1 MSDEPEA
8 SPYSKP
14 LPEPNEV
21 TRPFWE
27 AARQHRLCLQ
37 RSKTTGKYV
46 FYPRIRSP
54 FGAGDELEW
63 VDVSGR
69 GTVYSFT
76 VARRPTAAQWA
87 PDVPYAI
94 AIVEL
99 DEGPHM
105 TANIVGC
112 DAGTVKIG
120 MRVVADFADVTPEVT
135 LVQFRPADP
144 LPG

>member
-1 MSDEPEA
+1 MSSEPVA
-8 SPYSKP
+8 APYAKP

-27 AARQHRLCLQ
+27 AARQHRLSMQ
-37 RSKTTGKYV
+37 RSKKTGKYI
-46 FYPRIRSP
+46 FYPRIISP
-54 FGAGDELEW
+54 FGADDELEW
-63 VDVSGR
+63 VGVSGR

-76 VARRPTAAQWA
+76 IARRATAPQWT
-87 PDVPYAI
+87 PEVPYAI
-94 AIVEL
+94 AIVAL

-112 DAGTVKIG
+112 DPAAVKIG
-120 MRVVADFADVTPEVT
+120 MPVVAVFADVTPEVT

-144 LPG
+144 PTA